1 MSAVANL
8 IESYLKGPA
17 DLRAAVRGMTGEQL
31 AARPVAGRMSTLE
44 VLCHI
49 ADFEAIMA
57 DRMKRIIAL
66 GENPLFLAADENLF
80 LAELHYQARDAEE
93 ELTLIEVTRK
103 QMSHILRDQTRDVPE
118 ARRAFDERVAH
129 VGESG
134 AGGGEPHQPPPAL
147 HPRQTQGSRVEVT
160 PARVTRRRRK
170 WPGS

>member
-1 MSAVANL
+1 MSAVENL
-8 IESYLKGPA
+8 IAAYLQGPV
-17 DLRAAVRGMTGEQL
+17 DLRAAVTGMTKEQL

-80 LAELHYQARDAEE
+80 LAELRYQDRDAEE

-103 QMSHILRDQTRDVPE
+103 QMAHILRVLKPE
-118 ARRAFDERVAH
+118 QFQKAGVHSMKGLLTLEKVVQGAVNH
-129 VGESG
+129 VVHHLPFILEKRK
-134 AGGGEPHQPPPAL
+134 AL
-147 HPRQTQGSRVEVT
+147 GV
-160 PARVTRRRRK
+160 K
-170 WPGS
+170 

>member
-17 DLRAAVRGMTGEQL
+17 DLRAAVRGMTGEQM

-93 ELTLIEVTRK
+93 ELTLIDVTRK
-103 QMSHILRDQTRDVPE
+103 QMSHILRALKHETFQKPGVHSMKGLLTLEKV
-118 ARRAFDERVAH
+118 VQ
-129 VGESG
+129 G
-134 AGGGEPHQPPPAL
+134 AVNHINHHLPFIHDKRKAL
-147 HPRQTQGSRVEVT
+147 GL
-160 PARVTRRRRK
+160 K
-170 WPGS
+170 